1 MACCAF
7 ALFLVAQLLAPFR
20 ALAKLFGF
28 AGNWV
33 PDPAVEWRPGIV
45 TERPVRASRIKRGL
59 GAVVA
64 MDVALLAVL
73 GTVGTSTNSMQ
84 AEQAR
89 GVEAIM
95 HAYICGSERKTG

>member
-7 ALFLVAQLLAPFR
+7 ALFLVTQLFAPFR
-20 ALAKLFGF
+20 ALAKLLGF
-28 AGNWV
+28 SGSWV

-45 TERPVRASRIKRGL
+45 MERPVGASRFKRGL
-59 GAVVA
+59 GAFVA
-64 MDVALLAVL
+64 IDLAMLAVL
-73 GTVGTSTNSMQ
+73 GTVGASTSSIQ

-89 GVEAIM
+89 GAEAIM